1 MRPVTN
7 RNRSKTVKEKV
18 LRTEDGVL
26 SQFAQP
32 SVLNAQSCRIM
43 RWSNYFIPTLREE
56 PSDAEVISHKLL
68 LRAGFVRQMGAGI
81 YTYLPLAQRSVLKIS
96 EIIRQEMNAIGGQEF
111 FFPALHP
118 AELWQASGRWSVMG
132 PNMFRLKDRKGGD
145 YCLGMTHEEAFT
157 DIARNHLRSYKQLPQ
172 VWYQIQTKFR
182 DEARPKSGL
191 LRTRQFTMKDA
202 YTFDIDQ
209 AGLDKAF
216 DDQRDAYRKVYSRC
230 GLDFVI
236 VEADSGSMGGS
247 ASNEFMVY
255 TDAGEDL
262 VASCPKC
269 RYAANTEKAQSRIPA
284 IDDGESTEAVEKFPT
299 PGVRTIE
306 DLVNFD
312 GGAAANKQ
320 VKTLVFVSLA
330 QKGHDIKTTPFLALL
345 RGDHQ
350 VNEAKLAN
358 TIAKLVN
365 QDGWEQTAVRPA
377 HPEEIFELMGA
388 HAGSLGAV
396 GVTKVPVIADEALR
410 GRKNMTTGAN
420 VDDHHLRNVS
430 IERDIKVTAWAD
442 LRTVVEGE
450 GCPKCDDGALRVAKA
465 LEVGH
470 IFKLGTKYSVSM
482 GASVLNAEGK
492 EVPIVMGSYGIGV
505 ERILAAAIELHHDE
519 AGIKFPITVAP
530 FQIVVAP
537 LNMKDA
543 EVKATADGIYEGLS
557 KAGVEVLYDDRD
569 ERAGVKLNDA
579 DLVGFPFQIRIGPK
593 KLKEG
598 KVEFY
603 DRATR
608 QAEDVEIGQAVEI
621 ASQRIQQALQA
632 LNNVI
637 A

>member
-1 MRPVTN
+1 
-7 RNRSKTVKEKV
+7 
-18 LRTEDGVL
+18 
-26 SQFAQP
+26 
-32 SVLNAQSCRIM
+32 M
-43 RWSNYFIPTLREE
+43 RWSTYFIPTLRED

-68 LRAGFVRQMGAGI
+68 LRAGLVRQMGAGI

-118 AELWQASGRWSVMG
+118 AEIWQESGRWTVMG
-132 PNMFRLKDRKGGD
+132 QNMFRLKDRKGGD
-145 YCLGMTHEEAFT
+145 YCLGMTHEECFT

-182 DEARPKSGL
+182 DEPRPKSGL
-191 LRTRQFTMKDA
+191 LRVRQFTMKDA

-216 DDQRDAYRKVYSRC
+216 DDQRNAYCKVYSRC

-236 VEADSGSMGGS
+236 VDADSGSMGGS

-262 VASCPKC
+262 VASCAKC

-284 IDDGESTEAVEKFPT
+284 VDDGEGSAAAEKFPT
-299 PGVRTIE
+299 PGVRTID

-320 VKTLVFVSLA
+320 IKTLVYVSVA
-330 QKGHDIKTTPFLALL
+330 AKGDEAKNTLFLALL

-350 VNEAKLAN
+350 VNDAKLSNA
-358 TIAKLVN
+358 IAKLVN
-365 QDGWEQTAVRPA
+365 KDGWEQTAVRPA
-377 HPEEIFELMGA
+377 HPEEIFDLMGA

-396 GVTKVPVIADEALR
+396 GVTKVPVFADEALR

-430 IERDIKVTAWAD
+430 IERDIKITSWVD
-442 LRTVVEGE
+442 LRTVAEGE
-450 GCPKCDDGALRVAKA
+450 GCPNCDEGVLHVAKA

-470 IFKLGTKYSVSM
+470 IFKLGTKYSISM

-505 ERILAAAIELHHDE
+505 ERILAAAIERHNDD
-519 AGIKFPITVAP
+519 AGIIFPITIAP
-530 FQIVVAP
+530 FQIVVSP

-543 EVKATADGIYEGLS
+543 EVKATSDRIYGELA

-603 DRATR
+603 DRATKL
-608 QAEDVEIGQAVEI
+608 AEDVPADQVVAI
-621 ASQRIQQALQA
+621 ASQRIQQAFQA
-632 LNNVI
+632 LNDVK
-637 A
+637 